1 MEFYFKAQS
10 NVCLPWFHSC
20 VSSVPGTHGPE
31 WVVLGPAEWWLC
43 FLEKVARNFP
53 DSERLIKWKVFY
65 ICEVTFHLLHV
76 TLKGQRL
83 TFCLGPCLD
92 WISASKSPA
101 YRRIWDFFPSPISS
115 VLFCVN
121 SSCRSNIDKYS
132 RECSSGR
139 CMLPKHFLTIFGKNW
154 SFCVFQTVW
163 KRRGGCRYNGSDII
177 HYCPHWS
184 AFSLQP
190 G

>member
-20 VSSVPGTHGPE
+20 VSLAPGTHRPEWVVVGPHGPE

-53 DSERLIKWKVFY
+53 DSERLIKWKVFS

-76 TLKGQRL
+76 TFKDQQL

-101 YRRIWDFFPSPISS
+101 YRRIWDFSPSPISS

-132 RECSSGR
+132 RECFSGR

-154 SFCVFQTVW
+154 SFCVFQTDCEEG
-163 KRRGGCRYNGSDII
+163 RL
-177 HYCPHWS
+177 
-184 AFSLQP
+184 SL
-190 G
+190 